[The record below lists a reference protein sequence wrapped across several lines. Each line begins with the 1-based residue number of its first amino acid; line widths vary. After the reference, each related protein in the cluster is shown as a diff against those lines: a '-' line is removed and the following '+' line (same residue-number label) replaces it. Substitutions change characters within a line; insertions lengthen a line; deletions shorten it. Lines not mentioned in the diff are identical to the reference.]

1 VSNTTETRQEFV
13 IRLRTLPRVN
23 GIRALRRLLKYGLR
37 ACGLRAVVITEE
49 SVTQSADESP
59 TNAQNGQ
66 KAK

>member
-1 VSNTTETRQEFV
+1 
-13 IRLRTLPRVN
+13 LRTLPRVN